1 MVGTLAT
8 PIAPA
13 RLVDQ
18 RHVGERAADV
28 DPDPPGHVEFCPQ
41 LPGAKLKQIDGGAP
55 THGRPRHNSYALE
68 GDEAVD
74 AEKD

>member
-8 PIAPA
+8 PISPLASSTSA
-13 RLVDQ
+13 TSVN
-18 RHVGERAADV
+18 V
-28 DPDPPGHVEFCPQ
+28 PPMSTPTRQAMSNSVPL